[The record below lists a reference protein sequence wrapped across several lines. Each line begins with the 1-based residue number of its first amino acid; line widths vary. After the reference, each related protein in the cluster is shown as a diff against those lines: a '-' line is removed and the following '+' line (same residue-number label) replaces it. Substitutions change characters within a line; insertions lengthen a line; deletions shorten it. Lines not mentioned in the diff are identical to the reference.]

1 MHRFEPFVCQFRVET
16 CLVPPLPSCFYWRD
30 VNGSV
35 LHIVGDHSHKHT
47 LQLWAA
53 ERAAYIDILSHIDL
67 NLKVLPVFTFIR
79 HTAALATFESTQ
91 IPPSFLALCCFS
103 TSFWVELY
111 TMFNGESRWRYP
123 PVIWC
128 WAGSVHRDVRAFFF
142 LFRPPKN
149 SQWEPL
155 EWMKTAMSQGR
166 KKKNNKTMSSK
177 TPQHRRFD
185 PHLVPVTCQ
194 SVLQQ
199 GVKPSIARGAQA
211 TTLCAAFQGVWLKE
225 HWSLVKRGV

>member
-1 MHRFEPFVCQFRVET
+1 MLLLAGCKWKCFTYRRGPLTQTHTPTLGSRTSCIHWYFITHRLELESVA
-16 CLVPPLPSCFYWRD
+16 CFHIHQTHSSISNIWINSNTA
-30 VNGSV
+30 VLFSSV
-35 LHIVGDHSHKHT
+35 LFFHQLLSRIVHYVQRRESLT
-47 LQLWAA
+47 LSTCHLVLGRKCALWCQ
-53 ERAAYIDILSHIDL
+53 S
-67 NLKVLPVFTFIR
+67 
-79 HTAALATFESTQ
+79 
-91 IPPSFLALCCFS
+91 
-103 TSFWVELY
+103 
-111 TMFNGESRWRYP
+111 
-123 PVIWC
+123 
-128 WAGSVHRDVRAFFF
+128 FFF

-166 KKKNNKTMSSK
+166 KKKTNKTMSSK